1 MVSAVFGGAD
11 PGDPPRKAAKAP
23 KKQKVPK
30 KQKAAS
36 TSEGPAAPPMPA
48 APPPTPVEPVVVG
61 PTTAA
66 PLVPPSAP
74 VGEPAAPAPQ
84 PAATPAPP
92 VEVVARAV
100 AVAGVASAPPP
111 VQLPPSIVVND
122 LRAAYG
128 RIEVLHGVN
137 LVVPPG
143 SVFALLGPNGAGKST
158 LLKVINGRMRPTSGE
173 VLVGDSPVGKS
184 PTEKLVKSGLCAIP
198 EGRGIF
204 PNLTVRENLRIWT
217 YRGGITMKDVE
228 EQTYETFPRLKE
240 RRKQMAGTLSGGEQQ
255 MLAISRAL
263 VTGPKVLLLDEL
275 SMGLAPLIVHELYEL
290 VGTLAGQGMTILLVE
305 QFVTTALAVATRA
318 AIMVHG
324 RIEQEGTPREMADA
338 ALSVYLA

>member
-1 MVSAVFGGAD
+1 MTDVVSTALGG
-11 PGDPPRKAAKAP
+11 PEPPEPP
-23 KKQKVPK
+23 KQSP
-30 KQKAAS
+30 
-36 TSEGPAAPPMPA
+36 E
-48 APPPTPVEPVVVG
+48 
-61 PTTAA
+61 
-66 PLVPPSAP
+66 
-74 VGEPAAPAPQ
+74 
-84 PAATPAPP
+84 
-92 VEVVARAV
+92 
-100 AVAGVASAPPP
+100 P

-128 RIEVLHGVN
+128 RIEVLHGVD

-173 VLVGDSPVGKS
+173 VLVGEVPVGKS

-228 EQTYETFPRLKE
+228 DRTFTTFPRLKD
-240 RRKQMAGTLSGGEQQ
+240 RRRQMAGTLSGGEQQ

-275 SMGLAPLIVHELYEL
+275 SMGLAPLIVNELYEL
-290 VGTLAGQGMTILLVE
+290 VGTLAQQGMTILLVE
-305 QFVTTALAVATRA
+305 QFVTTALSVATRA

-324 RIEQEGTPREMADA
+324 RIEQEGSPREMADA

>member
-1 MVSAVFGGAD
+1 MTDVVSAVFGG
-11 PGDPPRKAAKAP
+11 PEPPEP
-23 KKQKVPK
+23 PQ
-30 KQKAAS
+30 Q
-36 TSEGPAAPPMPA
+36 PAV
-48 APPPTPVEPVVVG
+48 PVE
-61 PTTAA
+61 
-66 PLVPPSAP
+66 
-74 VGEPAAPAPQ
+74 
-84 PAATPAPP
+84 
-92 VEVVARAV
+92 
-100 AVAGVASAPPP
+100 
-111 VQLPPSIVVND
+111 LPPSIVIKD

-128 RIEVLHGVN
+128 RIEVLHGVD

-158 LLKVINGRMRPTSGE
+158 LLKVVNGRMRPTSGE
-173 VLVGDSPVGKS
+173 VLVGDVPVGKS
-184 PTEKLVKSGLCAIP
+184 PTEKLVKTGLCAIP

-228 EQTYETFPRLKE
+228 EQTFATFPRLKA
-240 RRKQMAGTLSGGEQQ
+240 RRRQMAGTLSGGEQQ

-290 VGTLAGQGMTILLVE
+290 VGTLARQGMTILMVE
-305 QFVTTALAVATRA
+305 QFVTTALSVATRA

-324 RIEQEGTPREMADA
+324 RIEQEGSPREMADA

>member
-1 MVSAVFGGAD
+1 MSDLLSDVFGGD
-11 PGDPPRKAAKAP
+11 EPEKPKAP
-23 KKQKVPK
+23 QG
-30 KQKAAS
+30 Q
-36 TSEGPAAPPMPA
+36 
-48 APPPTPVEPVVVG
+48 
-61 PTTAA
+61 
-66 PLVPPSAP
+66 
-74 VGEPAAPAPQ
+74 
-84 PAATPAPP
+84 APP
-92 VEVVARAV
+92 VPRGPE
-100 AVAGVASAPPP
+100 PPP
-111 VQLPPSIVVND
+111 GADKPEEPKKAEKIEKAEKPAGPRGPQGPRDELHELPPSIVISD
-122 LRAAYG
+122 IRAAYG
-128 RIEVLHGVN
+128 RIEVLHGVD

-158 LLKVINGRMRPTSGE
+158 LLKVINGRMRPSSGQVVIGE
-173 VLVGDSPVGKS
+173 TPVGKS
-184 PTEKLVKSGLCAIP
+184 PSEKLVKRGVCAVP

-228 EQTYETFPRLKE
+228 EKTFAAFPRLKE

-275 SMGLAPLIVHELYEL
+275 SMGLAPLIVNELYEL
-290 VGTLAGQGMTILLVE
+290 VGALAAQGMTILMVE
-305 QFVTTALAVATRA
+305 QFVTTALSVSTRA

-324 RIEQEGTPREMADA
+324 RIEQEGTPSEMADA